1 MSNDLSRKDK
11 LRKRLRYLWT
21 WELFDSF
28 LFPLLVI
35 FGAKTLQASVGL
47 FTICSAGLVTWMLWQ
62 GAAYWWLKLRAVQ
75 TDSEIE
81 AK

>member
-1 MSNDLSRKDK
+1 MHHR
-11 LRKRLRYLWT
+11 T
-21 WELFDSF
+21 VAIIVLFSV
-28 LFPLLVI
+28 LL
-35 FGAKTLQASVGL
+35 ALSVGL
-47 FTICSAGLVTWMLWQ
+47 FTIYSAGLVTWMLWQ